1 MGLPWLTE
9 SGPKWSGTIYCT
21 KPTLEFARIN
31 LMQLRVFCDE
41 AENRA
46 KAESQHK
53 SENGNHLKMV
63 TISQIESCLARVEL
77 INFGETLSIFGAAS
91 ITPQSRQGG

>member
-9 SGPKWSGTIYCT
+9 SGSKWSGTIYCT

-31 LMQLRVFCDE
+31 LKQLRAFCDE
-41 AENRA
+41 AENKA
-46 KAESQHK
+46 KASQHK
-53 SENGNHLKMV
+53 NENGNNLKMV
-63 TISQIESCLARVEL
+63 TTSQIESCLARVEL